1 MSERAAVAAGAARTL
16 IRGARLLDPAS
27 GLDAIGDL
35 LIEGERIAA
44 AGGIIAA
51 SAAEIVEAEGLCLAP
66 GLVDMRV
73 QLREPGA
80 EHMESIESGG
90 QAAAAGGVTTMV
102 ALPNTDPP
110 VDDVSVVEFLARR
123 AREVRLAKIH
133 TYAAATKR
141 LAGKQLTE
149 MGLLA
154 ANGAVGFTDGTKAV
168 ADALVMRRVLSYA
181 ANFDLLVVQHPE
193 EPSLGG
199 AGEVNEGE
207 IATRLGLAAIPA
219 VAEVIMIERD
229 LRLLEITGARYHAAH
244 LSTAAGVEA
253 IRRAK
258 ARGLA
263 VTCDT
268 APPYFALNET
278 AIGDY
283 RTFAKLSPPLRS
295 EQDRRAVVEGLRDGT
310 IDAIA
315 SDHAPWD
322 QDSKRLPFSSAA
334 YGIVGLETLLPL
346 SLELYHN
353 RHLGLLEVIAR
364 LTRNPADILRL
375 PIGRLAKGAA
385 ADLVLFDPD
394 LSWHISTDE
403 FRSKSK
409 NAPFDGRPVEGRVVR
424 TMVDGRTI
432 FPREQ

>member
-1 MSERAAVAAGAARTL
+1 MGDGVNRLL
-16 IRGARLLDPAS
+16 IRDARLLDPAS
-27 GLDAIGDL
+27 RLDATGDI

-44 AGGIIAA
+44 VGSDLAGCADG
-51 SAAEIVEAEGLCLAP
+51 AEIIVAEGLCLAP

-80 EHMESIESGG
+80 EHMESIESAG

-102 ALPNTDPP
+102 ALPNTEPP

-133 TYAAATKR
+133 TYAAATKG
-141 LAGKQLTE
+141 LAGKELTE

-154 ANGAVGFTDGTKAV
+154 ANGAVGFTDGVKAV

-181 ANFDLLVVQHPE
+181 RSFDLLVLQHPE
-193 EPSLGG
+193 EPRLAA

-207 IATRLGLAAIPA
+207 TATRLGLAAIPPE
-219 VAEVIMIERD
+219 AEIIMIERD
-229 LRLLEITGARYHAAH
+229 LRLVELTGARYHAAH
-244 LSTAAGVEA
+244 LSTGAAVAA
-253 IRRAK
+253 IRQAK
-258 ARGLA
+258 AQGLP

-268 APPYFALNET
+268 APAYFTLNET

-295 EQDRRAVVEGLRDGT
+295 EADRRAIVAGLADGT

-346 SLELYHN
+346 SLALYHEGA
-353 RHLGLLEVIAR
+353 LGLLDLLAR
-364 LTRNPADILRL
+364 LSVRPADILRL
-375 PIGRLAKGAA
+375 PVGRLTPGVP

-394 LSWHISTDE
+394 EPWCIDPDA

-409 NAPFDGRPVEGRVVR
+409 NAPFDDYPVRGRVMR
-424 TMVDGRTI
+424 TFVDGRTI
-432 FPREQ
+432 FRRSNGA

>member
-1 MSERAAVAAGAARTL
+1 VKGRITAEDLPRLL
-16 IRGARLLDPAS
+16 IRGVRLLDPQS
-27 GLDAIGDL
+27 GLDATGDL

-44 AGGIIAA
+44 VAGALAA
-51 SAAEIVEAEGLCLAP
+51 ADAQVVEGEGLCLAP

-90 QAAAAGGVTTMV
+90 RAAAAGGVTTMA
-102 ALPNTDPP
+102 ALPNTEPP
-110 VDDVSVVEFLARR
+110 VDNVSVVEFLARR

-133 TYAAATKR
+133 TYAAATTG

-154 ANGAVGFTDGTKAV
+154 ANGAIGFTDGVKAIG
-168 ADALVMRRVLSYA
+168 DALIMRRVLSYA
-181 ANFDLLVVQHPE
+181 RTFDLLVVQHPQ
-193 EPSLGG
+193 EPSLSG

-207 IATRLGLAAIPA
+207 TATRLGLAAIPPA
-219 VAEVIMIERD
+219 AEVIMVERD
-229 LRLLEITGARYHAAH
+229 LRLVAITGARYHAAH
-244 LSTAAGVEA
+244 LSTAVAVEA

-258 ARGLA
+258 AQGLP

-295 EQDRRAVVEGLRDGT
+295 EWDRRAVVEGLRDGT
-310 IDAIA
+310 VDAIA

-334 YGIVGLETLLPL
+334 FGIVGLETLLPL

-353 RHLGLLEVIAR
+353 GHMSLLDVIAR
-364 LTRNPADILRL
+364 LTCNPARVLRL
-375 PIGRLAKGAA
+375 PAGRLAQGAP

-394 LSWHISTDE
+394 REWRVSTEE

-409 NAPFDGRPVEGRVVR
+409 NAPFDGRPVRGRVVR
-424 TMVDGRTI
+424 TIVDGRTI
-432 FPREQ
+432 FRQEG

>member
-1 MSERAAVAAGAARTL
+1 VNRL
-16 IRGARLLDPAS
+16 IFRRARLLDPAS
-27 GLDAIGDL
+27 GLDTTGDL
-35 LIEGERIAA
+35 LVEDERLAA
-44 AGGIIAA
+44 VGGDLSTVGDADT
-51 SAAEIVEAEGLCLAP
+51 VMAEGLCLAP

-90 QAAAAGGVTTMV
+90 RAAAAGGVTTMV

-123 AREVRLAKIH
+123 AREVRLAKVH
-133 TYAAATKR
+133 TYAAATKG
-141 LAGKQLTE
+141 LAGRELTE

-154 ANGAVGFTDGTKAV
+154 ANGALGFTDGVKAV
-168 ADALVMRRVLSYA
+168 ADALIMRRVLAYA
-181 ANFDLLVVQHPE
+181 RSFDLLVLQHPE
-193 EPSLGG
+193 EPSL
-199 AGEVNEGE
+199 ARVGEVNEGE
-207 IATRLGLAAIPA
+207 IATRLGLAGITPM
-219 VAEVIMIERD
+219 AELIMVERD
-229 LRLLEITGARYHAAH
+229 LRLVEITGARYHAAH
-244 LSTAAGVEA
+244 VSTAASVEA
-253 IRRAK
+253 IRHAK
-258 ARGLA
+258 AQGLP

-268 APPYFALNET
+268 APPYFVLNET

-295 EQDRRAVVEGLRDGT
+295 EWDRRAVIEGLRDGT

-334 YGIVGLETLLPL
+334 YGIVGLETLLAL

-353 RHLGLLEVIAR
+353 RHLDMLELSRLLTV
-364 LTRNPADILRL
+364 NPAGILRL
-375 PIGRLAKGAA
+375 PVGRLAVGAP

-394 LSWHISTDE
+394 HPWQICPDE

-409 NAPFDGRPVEGRVVR
+409 NAPFDDRPVRGRVR
-424 TMVDGRTI
+424 LTIVDGRTI
-432 FPREQ
+432 FRHPG

>member
-1 MSERAAVAAGAARTL
+1 MA
-16 IRGARLLDPAS
+16 
-27 GLDAIGDL
+27 
-35 LIEGERIAA
+35 
-44 AGGIIAA
+44 
-51 SAAEIVEAEGLCLAP
+51 
-66 GLVDMRV
+66 
-73 QLREPGA
+73 
-80 EHMESIESGG
+80 
-90 QAAAAGGVTTMV
+90 
-102 ALPNTDPP
+102 ALPNTEPP
-110 VDDVSVVEFLARR
+110 VDNVSVVEFLARR

-133 TYAAATKR
+133 TYAAATTG

-154 ANGAVGFTDGTKAV
+154 ANGAIGFTDGVKAIG
-168 ADALVMRRVLSYA
+168 DALIMRRVLSYA
-181 ANFDLLVVQHPE
+181 RTFDLLVVQHPQ
-193 EPSLGG
+193 EPSLSG

-207 IATRLGLAAIPA
+207 TATRLGLAAIPPA
-219 VAEVIMIERD
+219 AEVIMVERD
-229 LRLLEITGARYHAAH
+229 LRLVAITGARYHAAH
-244 LSTAAGVEA
+244 LSTAVAVEA

-258 ARGLA
+258 AQGLP

-295 EQDRRAVVEGLRDGT
+295 EWDRRAVVEGLRDGT
-310 IDAIA
+310 VDAIA

-334 YGIVGLETLLPL
+334 FGIVGLETLLPL

-353 RHLGLLEVIAR
+353 GHMSLLDVIAR
-364 LTRNPADILRL
+364 LTCNPARVLRL
-375 PIGRLAKGAA
+375 PAGRLAQGAP

-394 LSWHISTDE
+394 REWRVSTEE

-409 NAPFDGRPVEGRVVR
+409 NAPFDGRPVRGRVVR
-424 TMVDGRTI
+424 TIVDGRTI
-432 FPREQ
+432 FRQEG